1 MPLMD
6 EFKEER
12 DAVKNGTPKQKL
24 AYFWDYYK
32 WYVIVGI
39 AAIIILIATI
49 RDIVNKKEIA
59 FFACMLNLSSEYM
72 DDSATESAKGFTE
85 YSGIDTKEYEVRLDT
100 SFQLNDRA
108 DVAVNTSQKL
118 LAYLVSSDI
127 DVIVS
132 DSESVMDLAYNGY
145 FYDMRDFLSP
155 EQLEAYGDC
164 FYYIDNAIVEEAKA
178 AHEAVDLSYTPT
190 YADPFKPEDMK
201 EPIPVGIVLPEH
213 CILKKE
219 YSFGTKAGVI
229 SVVKNSKHTDLSH
242 AFIEFIMQ

>member
-118 LAYLVSSDI
+118 LA
-127 DVIVS
+127 
-132 DSESVMDLAYNGY
+132 
-145 FYDMRDFLSP
+145 
-155 EQLEAYGDC
+155 
-164 FYYIDNAIVEEAKA
+164 
-178 AHEAVDLSYTPT
+178 
-190 YADPFKPEDMK
+190 
-201 EPIPVGIVLPEH
+201 
-213 CILKKE
+213 
-219 YSFGTKAGVI
+219 
-229 SVVKNSKHTDLSH
+229 
-242 AFIEFIMQ
+242 